1 MVWGSLYPTLFGG
14 AMKGLASTLR
24 WASRTIAALAG
35 GRFPFGANDRG
46 ANCGLLFAEGRGRR
60 IRERLGLQIHF
71 LPLFKTV
78 AESEFALEFVERE
91 EQEFADEGQ
100 VGGIAGRDAVLGDG
114 FVKFAEGEVDV
125 RSSHEAASESGSEF
139 GAEAVGFRDLA
150 LSASPAL
157 VRQDG
162 VAPPAFLY
170 S

>member
-78 AESEFALEFVERE
+78 AESEFALEFV
-91 EQEFADEGQ
+91 DEGQ